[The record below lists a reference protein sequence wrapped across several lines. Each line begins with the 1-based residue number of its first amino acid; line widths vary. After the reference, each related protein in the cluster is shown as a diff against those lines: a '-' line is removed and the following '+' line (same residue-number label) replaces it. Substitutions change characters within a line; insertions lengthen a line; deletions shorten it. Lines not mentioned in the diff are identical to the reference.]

1 MRLHA
6 LDRRGAEHLPGAQPP
21 GLEPPARRL
30 QGAARRG
37 AAGSARGAAAR
48 RAAGGGG
55 AMSPNDLQ
63 SLFPEVVLVLGG
75 ILLLLLDAF
84 GPSLRRGFTGI
95 ALLVT
100 AVAAWAVTEI
110 PYGTSC
116 NHLLESTGATRALS
130 LVVLLATF
138 LSLLA
143 SQGYLQRE
151 RILSG
156 EYHALLL
163 WCATGL
169 LLMLR
174 ATELLTVFLA
184 LETLSL
190 CLYALAA
197 YNRRVAVGTEAAIK
211 YFLMGA
217 FVSAFVLYGLALV
230 YGATGHTRFAEI
242 ASSFKS
248 SGMPVTASLGLLLL
262 VAGFGFKMSVVPF
275 HAWAPDTYQG
285 APSPFVAFL
294 SVAPKASAAMVL
306 FRILEVVASGAT
318 TAKWSK
324 VVALLSVLS
333 MVAGNLLALAQKDL
347 KRMLAYSGIAHMG
360 YLLLALVVLD
370 RPSLTPVIVYLLAY
384 TLMNA
389 GAFTIVGMLYTKPD
403 EQHAI
408 ADLAGLGYRY
418 PVPGVCLTVCMLSL
432 GGIPPTLGFLGKY
445 LVFLDA
451 VGDGL
456 VGLAVVGVLASL
468 VGVFYYLRVVYT
480 LYMKSEAQASE
491 GLLLDGWGRAAA
503 VIAAA
508 GTLAVGIWPT
518 RLLSW
523 LLAASPFR

>member
-1 MRLHA
+1 MNHA
-6 LDRRGAEHLPGAQPP
+6 
-21 GLEPPARRL
+21 
-30 QGAARRG
+30 
-37 AAGSARGAAAR
+37 
-48 RAAGGGG
+48 
-55 AMSPNDLQ
+55 DLL
-63 SLFPEVVLVLGG
+63 SVAPELVLLLGG
-75 ILLLLLDAF
+75 ILLLLMDAF
-84 GPSLRRGFTGI
+84 VPALRRAFTGI
-95 ALLVT
+95 GLLVT
-100 AVAAWAVTEI
+100 AGAAYAALAT
-110 PYGTSC
+110 PYGPSF
-116 NHLLESTGATRALS
+116 NLLLESTPATRALS
-130 LVVLLATF
+130 LVILLATF
-138 LSLLA
+138 LCLLA
-143 SQGYLQRE
+143 SQGYLRRE

-163 WCATGL
+163 WCAVGL

-197 YNRRVAVGTEAAIK
+197 YHRRVEVGTEAAIK

-230 YGATGHTRFAEI
+230 YGATGSTRFAEI
-242 ASSFKS
+242 ASALQAK
-248 SGMPVTASLGLLLL
+248 GMPVTASLGLLLL
-262 VAGFGFKMSVVPF
+262 VAGFGFKMSIVPF

-306 FRILEVVASGAT
+306 FRLLEVVTVGAGDR
-318 TAKWSK
+318 AGKWSH
-324 VVALLSVLS
+324 VVAVLAVLS
-333 MVAGNLLALAQKDL
+333 MVVGNLLALAQRDI

-370 RPSLTPVIVYLLAY
+370 RQSLTPVIVYLLAY
-384 TLMNA
+384 VLMNA
-389 GAFTIVGMLYTKPD
+389 GAFAIVGMLYSKPG

-408 ADLAGLGYRY
+408 SDLAGWGYRY
-418 PVPGVCLTVCMLSL
+418 PLLGACLAVCMLSL
-432 GGIPPTLGFLGKY
+432 GGIPPTLGFVGKY
-445 LVFLDA
+445 LVFLNA

-468 VGVFYYLRVVYT
+468 VGVFYYLRVVYY
-480 LYMKSEAQASE
+480 LYMKTEVHQPE

-503 VIAAA
+503 VLAAG
-508 GTLAVGIWPT
+508 GTLALGIWPARILT
-518 RLLSW
+518 W